1 MVNFNHADKFSSL
14 IGEWILFL
22 GSKHAGWHSPKIS
35 LPPQIGRSADS
46 AIDFVVVESVK
57 NEHGKTVYKSNS
69 TVSRYA
75 CRIQCD
81 RRPPYTARLYAAAFD
96 TRGRI
101 QLSVS
106 DRDFFRV
113 TSSHMFFSGNHHKK
127 PYQYG
132 CANMGPLAIKKSKFK
147 LRMKL
152 S

>member
-1 MVNFNHADKFSSL
+1 MQMNVALWLVNEFYLLVLACWLTFQ
-14 IGEWILFL
+14 
-22 GSKHAGWHSPKIS
+22 KIPP
-35 LPPQIGRSADS
+35 PPQIGRSADS

-57 NEHGKTVYKSNS
+57 DEHGKMVYKSNS

-106 DRDFFRV
+106 DKD
-113 TSSHMFFSGNHHKK
+113 
-127 PYQYG
+127 
-132 CANMGPLAIKKSKFK
+132 
-147 LRMKL
+147 
-152 S
+152 

>member
-1 MVNFNHADKFSSL
+1 MVNEFY
-14 IGEWILFL
+14 FL
-22 GSKHAGWHSPKIS
+22 VLSMLVDIPPKNLS
-35 LPPQIGRSADS
+35 PPQIGRSADS

-113 TSSHMFFSGNHHKK
+113 TSSHMLFSGNHHKNHT
-127 PYQYG
+127 
-132 CANMGPLAIKKSKFK
+132 NMAVPTWVH
-147 LRMKL
+147 
-152 S
+152 

>member
-1 MVNFNHADKFSSL
+1 MNEFYFLILACWLTFPPPKSL
-14 IGEWILFL
+14 
-22 GSKHAGWHSPKIS
+22 P
-35 LPPQIGRSADS
+35 PPQIGRSADS

-57 NEHGKTVYKSNS
+57 NEHGKVVYKSNS

-113 TSSHMFFSGNHHKK
+113 TSSHMFFIGNHHKK
-127 PYQYG
+127 TMPIWLCQHG
-132 CANMGPLAIKKSKFK
+132 STSNKKRAN
-147 LRMKL
+147 
-152 S
+152 